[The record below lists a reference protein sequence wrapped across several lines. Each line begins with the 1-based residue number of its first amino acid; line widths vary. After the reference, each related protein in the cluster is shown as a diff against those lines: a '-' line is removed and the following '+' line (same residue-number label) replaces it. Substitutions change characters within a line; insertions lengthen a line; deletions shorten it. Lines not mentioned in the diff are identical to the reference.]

1 MVKKKLKIIYED
13 KDILVVSKKAGLLTI
28 STDNE
33 KEKTL
38 FHEVFNYIKS
48 KNKNNKIFIVHRLD
62 RDTSGMVV
70 FAKSEAIKKQMQDNW
85 ETDVKLRQ
93 YVAVVEGKPKK
104 ASGRIVNYLAE
115 SKNLHVYET
124 NKKEG
129 KLAITRYR
137 TVSSTELYSLVAIE
151 LETGRKNQI
160 RVHMSNMNSPIVGDK
175 KYGAKTNPI
184 RRMCLHANKLILIHP
199 RLKKEM
205 TFETAVPKQFVKLLD
220 F

>member
-1 MVKKKLKIIYED
+1 MSKKKLEIIYED
-13 KDILVVSKKAGLLTI
+13 KDILVVSKRAGLLTM
-28 STDNE
+28 STANE

-38 FHEVFNYIKS
+38 FHQVFRYIKS

-62 RDTSGMVV
+62 RDTSGLVV
-70 FAKSEAIKKQMQDNW
+70 FAKSEKLKKQMQDNW
-85 ETDVKLRQ
+85 DRDVKLRQ

-104 ASGRIVNYLAE
+104 ESGRIVNYLTE
-115 SKNLHVYET
+115 SKTLHVYKT

-137 TVSSTELYSLVAIE
+137 TVSSNKLYSLLAIE

-160 RVHMSNMNSPIVGDK
+160 RVHMSDMNCPIVGDK
-175 KYGAKTNPI
+175 KYGSKANPI
-184 RRMCLHANKLILIHP
+184 RRMCLHANKLVLIHP

-205 TFETAVPKQFVKLLD
+205 TFETTVPKQFIKILD